1 MKTLKVFA
9 NGCYSETLIQ
19 ESLEESKVAGPSA
32 AIEPSNAE
40 KDKEKDKEGAE
51 ADSSLID
58 ALPPAPPYH
67 AGLGARFKY
76 PGDPRKLRE
85 KSKMKLWKDYLRG
98 EPAAVS
104 PSEYNSL
111 MKLRATQ
118 CMVATSPWSDI
129 LNFYV

>member
-19 ESLEESKVAGPSA
+19 ETLEDSKAAGSSA
-32 AIEPSNAE
+32 VIEPATAE
-40 KDKEKDKEGAE
+40 KDQKKDKEGAE
-51 ADSSLID
+51 ADPSLID
-58 ALPPAPPYH
+58 ALPPAPSYH

-98 EPAAVS
+98 ELRCHAA
-104 PSEYNSL
+104 
-111 MKLRATQ
+111 
-118 CMVATSPWSDI
+118 
-129 LNFYV
+129 